1 MISWHVAYTR
11 LKNSPEFI
19 RYFGGPKEM
28 PPYAFRPLHFMQRFT
43 VGSAAESPPT
53 NQNFPAGAIILGIT
67 AAAFQVQ
74 TAAGAFQYAPSPANP
89 GRRDL
94 FGLSFQYTND
104 ELITPDGPGSA
115 EALLG
120 GGSDTIF
127 PARELLI
134 APSQGIL
141 ATVENLTVGL
151 ADGLTVDIV
160 YHSMVPRAVG

>member
-1 MISWHVAYTR
+1 MISWHVAYAR
-11 LKNSPEFI
+11 IHKSPEFK
-19 RYFGGPKEM
+19 RFFGSAQAM
-28 PPYAFRPLHFMQRFT
+28 PPHAFRYLGYVQTFQ
-43 VGSAAESPPT
+43 VAAGVTLPPA
-53 NQNFPAGAIILGIT
+53 NQNFPAGAIVLAIT
-67 AAAFQVQ
+67 ASAIQAQ
-74 TAAGAFQYAPSPANP
+74 TTTGAFQYAPSQTF

-104 ELITPDGPGSA
+104 ELITPQGPALA

-127 PARELLI
+127 PGRELLI

-141 ATVENLTVGL
+141 CTVQHRSVAPDLF
-151 ADGLTVDIV
+151 VDVV